1 MRPLLL
7 AQSDLQGG
15 AARAAFRLHKA
26 MHGAGHESEML
37 VRDRYSDFPNVR
49 VLPSSVS
56 SRAVAALR
64 SQFGGAIF
72 RLGCSSIGAPRSGNW
87 IPSRV
92 LPVIESYSPD
102 VVNIHWIGGETMS
115 IAEIGRIKRPVVWTV
130 HDMWL
135 FCGSE
140 HYTTDSEDSRW
151 RSGYTAD
158 PGTRAELGFD
168 LDRWVWARK
177 KKRWRMPMSV
187 VAPSKW
193 LAKCASASALLR
205 EQVVTCIP
213 NPLDTDC
220 FAPRNRAFSREVFG
234 LPEHGFL
241 IAFGAISGQSD
252 PRKGFDLLRGALSHV
267 RAAYPE
273 IPLHAVVFGQ
283 SAPVGAE
290 LPVPVKWL
298 GHLHDDASLSL
309 LYSAVDVAVVPSR
322 QENLPQSATEAQA
335 CGCPVLAFDCT
346 GLSDAVA
353 HMETGYLARP
363 FDVADMAAGVKWLHE
378 DRERLA
384 VMRHN
389 ARDRALQLWSP
400 NVVIPQYVEFYE
412 RAIERH
418 RQIR

>member
-26 MHGAGHESEML
+26 MHGAGHESGML
-37 VRDRYSDFPNVR
+37 VRDRQSDFPNVHGLR
-49 VLPSSVS
+49 SAVS

-64 SQFGGAIF
+64 NQFGGAIF
-72 RLGCSSIGAPRSGNW
+72 RFGCPSDGAPRSGNW
-87 IPSRV
+87 IPSSV
-92 LPVIESYSPD
+92 LPAIESYSPD

-115 IAEIGRIKRPVVWTV
+115 IAEIGRITRPMVWTV

-140 HYTTDSEDSRW
+140 HYTSDSEDSRW
-151 RSGYTAD
+151 RNGYKSDSRRGA
-158 PGTRAELGFD
+158 GMGFD

-177 KKRWRMPMSV
+177 KRRWRMPMSV

-193 LAKCASASALLR
+193 LAECASASALLR
-205 EQVVTCIP
+205 EQAITCIP
-213 NPLDTDC
+213 NPLDTEC
-220 FAPRNRAFSREVFG
+220 FAPRNRAFSREVLG
-234 LPEHGFL
+234 LPAQGFL

-252 PRKGFDLLRGALSHV
+252 PRKGFDLLRGALVHV
-267 RAAYPE
+267 RNAYPE
-273 IPLHAVVFGQ
+273 IPLQAVVFGH
-283 SAPVGAE
+283 SAPIGAE

-298 GHLHDDASLSL
+298 GHLHDDATLSL
-309 LYSAVDVAVVPSR
+309 LYSAVDVTVVPSR

-353 HMETGYLARP
+353 HRVTGYLARP
-363 FDVADMAAGVKWLHE
+363 FDVADLAAGVKWLYE
-378 DRERLA
+378 EPGRLA
-384 VMRHN
+384 MMRHN
-389 ARDRALQLWSP
+389 ARDRAVRLWSS
-400 NVVIPQYVEFYE
+400 NVVVPQYVEFFE